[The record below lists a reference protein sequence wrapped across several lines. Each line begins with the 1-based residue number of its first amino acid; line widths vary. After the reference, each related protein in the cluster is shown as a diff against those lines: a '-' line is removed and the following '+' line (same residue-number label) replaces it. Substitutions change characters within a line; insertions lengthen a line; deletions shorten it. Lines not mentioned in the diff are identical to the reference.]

1 MNSIFDFITSRLSGL
16 VGSVWSQ
23 VGVAVSVGLPLD
35 IEARTGGMQ
44 TSSDDVCSACQPIRS
59 MDDYAGYLTGNGLG
73 SLDIG
78 GGSSRW
84 GE

>member
-1 MNSIFDFITSRLSGL
+1 
-16 VGSVWSQ
+16 
-23 VGVAVSVGLPLD
+23 
-35 IEARTGGMQ
+35 MQ